1 MLTRRQRSSWTVI
14 VVALIA
20 TALGGAFVGF
30 QSGGGFRDTLAEAV
44 ADWLKGGAIDSSQPL
59 SDNPKSVKART
70 AKQASHD
77 EHDDWSPEK
86 RRLVDALRRRD
97 FEALDRLL
105 PQGITEITG
114 MGGKGLSR
122 QVKTHGLWFPV
133 FDLSKAKGA
142 AADQTDGTD
151 EEDTLQPEKVELA
164 EVPLMIATPNP
175 PSVRVDEVLMHRF
188 AAVGGT
194 PPYQWSVPGGDPRF
208 VLDPVSGLYSG
219 SAAEPLTAAL
229 SVFVTDAEGASAS
242 ASAMLVVRAN
252 EPLAIVTRSLPVAI
266 VDQVFTATLK
276 GEGGAPPYQWSLS
289 TASAAWTCDPSTG
302 VITAQ
307 LTEPGEHEL
316 LITLSD
322 AQTSVEATML
332 VQVTE
337 GLEITTESQLA
348 PAAPGAKYSGT
359 FEAQGGMPPYQWSI
373 AGGVLPAGWSLSVS
387 GELVGVAAQ
396 AEALHRFQVQAKD
409 SLGKTARKS
418 FDLAV
423 RKGLIVVPS
432 REKAGLA
439 WQREDVARSLGAPF
453 LGVSVQRN
461 GAEVYRGS
469 GSNFVDRNLVTGATY
484 VYTLNAHTTD
494 GRTIPYSSTQVRILP
509 VTSQRG
515 IAGVMADP
523 FADRVQSFA
532 PLSSNGYGSA
542 NMPFNVLGP
551 PDGRSTFS
559 PANLPNQVL
568 SLHASKSGGGS
579 IVLEFTDNIIEA
591 GAGLDFTVFEN
602 VFFEG
607 GDPNRRFMEPAVV
620 EVALFEGQ
628 WFRFLTQV
636 NPPVT
641 GEPNLKLP
649 AYYAQG
655 FAGVN
660 ASTGEDPTD
669 PARSGGDSF
678 DLGTLGAQDLS
689 WVRFIRVRATGDRV
703 LVDSKGL
710 SIQHVD
716 DPAYKPLS
724 GSGSSGFDLDA
735 VSAVNY

>member
-1 MLTRRQRSSWTVI
+1 MLTPRQRSSWTVI

-20 TALGGAFVGF
+20 TVLGGAFVGF

-44 ADWLKGGAIDSSQPL
+44 SDWLKGGAPDALPSS
-59 SDNPKSVKART
+59 SDKPSLTNAKAAADAR
-70 AKQASHD
+70 SD
-77 EHDDWSPEK
+77 EHEDWSPEK
-86 RRLVDALRRRD
+86 RRLVDALKRRD
-97 FEALDRLL
+97 FDALDRLL
-105 PQGITEITG
+105 PQGITEIAG
-114 MGGKGLSR
+114 MGGTGLSR
-122 QVKTHGLWFPV
+122 QVKTHGMWFPV
-133 FDLSKAKGA
+133 FDLSKAKEA
-142 AADQTDGTD
+142 AADQTESTD
-151 EEDTLQPEKVELA
+151 EEDALDPEKVELA
-164 EVPLMIATPNP
+164 DVPLMIATPNP
-175 PSVRVDEVLMHRF
+175 PSVKVDEMLTHRF

-194 PPYQWSVPGGDPRF
+194 PPYQWSVQGGDSRF
-208 VLDPVSGLYSG
+208 GLDPASGLYSG
-219 SAAEPLTAAL
+219 SASEPLTAAL
-229 SVFVTDAEGASAS
+229 SVYVTDADGASAS

-252 EPLAIVTRSLPVAI
+252 EPLAIVTRSLPAAF

-276 GEGGAPPYQWSLS
+276 GEGGVPPYQWALS
-289 TASAAWTCDPSTG
+289 TASPEWTCDPSTG

-307 LTEPGEHEL
+307 ITEPGEHEL
-316 LITLSD
+316 RITLSD
-322 AQTSVEATML
+322 AQTSVEATLL

-337 GLEITTESQLA
+337 GLEITTDSLLA
-348 PAAPGAKYSGT
+348 PAAPGADYSGT
-359 FEAQGGMPPYQWSI
+359 FEAEGGTQPYQWSL
-373 AGGVLPAGWSLSVS
+373 AGGGLPAAWSLSVN
-387 GELVGVAAQ
+387 GVLAGAASQ
-396 AEALHRFQVQAKD
+396 TEAVHRFQVQVKD
-409 SLGKTARKS
+409 SQGKIARKR
-418 FDLAV
+418 FDLPV
-423 RKGLIVVPS
+423 RKALIGVPS

-439 WQREDVARSLGAPF
+439 WQPVEIARALGTGVA
-453 LGVSVQRN
+453 GVSVLRN
-461 GAEVYRGS
+461 GAEIYRGS
-469 GSNFVDRNLVTGATY
+469 GSNFVDRNLATGATY
-484 VYTLNAHTTD
+484 VYTLNAHTSD
-494 GRTIPYSSTQVRILP
+494 GRMIPYASTQVRILP
-509 VTSQRG
+509 FATQRG
-515 IAGVMADP
+515 IVGVMADP

-591 GAGLDFTVFEN
+591 GDGLDFTVFEN

-628 WFRFLTQV
+628 WFRFPSQV
-636 NPPVT
+636 NPPAS

-660 ASTGEDPTD
+660 ASTGDDPTD

-689 WVRFIRVRATGDRV
+689 WIRFVRLRATGDRV

-710 SIQHVD
+710 PIQHID

-724 GSGSSGFDLDA
+724 GTGSSGFDLDA